1 VTSDPSSP
9 PRPDAARAPEDVR
22 PDGAEPDSAPS
33 AAQPAP
39 QADVEPAPDPGAAS
53 AEDHGRAVAE
63 RDEYLDA
70 LRRLKADFENY
81 RKRSERDRQAFAQ
94 TAARDLVTDLLP
106 VLDNLERAVEALD
119 GQEPSVVAGVAMVR
133 EQLAGLL
140 AGRGVTEIEAHER
153 PFDPS
158 VHEAVVTSPSPDH
171 EDGLVLAVIQ
181 KGYRLHD
188 AVLRPAR
195 VVVSAGSG

>member
-1 VTSDPSSP
+1 VSE
-9 PRPDAARAPEDVR
+9 AATV
-22 PDGAEPDSAPS
+22 
-33 AAQPAP
+33 AA
-39 QADVEPAPDPGAAS
+39 DEH
-53 AEDHGRAVAE
+53 ERAVAE

-70 LRRLKADFENY
+70 LRRLKAEFENY
-81 RKRSERDRQAFAQ
+81 RKRAERDRQSFAQ
-94 TAARDLVTDLLP
+94 SAARDLVADLLP

-119 GQEPSVVAGVAMVR
+119 GQDPSLVAGVAMVR

-140 AGRGVTEIEAHER
+140 AGRGVTEIAAHQQR
-153 PFDPS
+153 FDPS

-171 EDGLVLAVIQ
+171 EDGQVLAVLQ

-195 VVVSAGSG
+195 VVVSAGG

>member
-1 VTSDPSSP
+1 MSP
-9 PRPDAARAPEDVR
+9 EPTGAPVPETAQAAAEPATGGPVEPDAAPA
-22 PDGAEPDSAPS
+22 APS
-33 AAQPAP
+33 AEEQ
-39 QADVEPAPDPGAAS
+39 E
-53 AEDHGRAVAE
+53 RALAE

-70 LRRLKADFENY
+70 LRRLKAEFENY

-94 TAARDLVTDLLP
+94 SAARDIVADLLP

-119 GQEPSVVAGVAMVR
+119 GQEPSVVAGVALVR

-140 AGRGVTEIEAHER
+140 AGRGVTEIEAHEQ

-195 VVVSAGSG
+195 VVVSAGAG

>member
-1 VTSDPSSP
+1 MTPDPSGT
-9 PRPDAARAPEDVR
+9 RPEQAQEPEAVR
-22 PDGAEPDSAPS
+22 PSGAGP
-33 AAQPAP
+33 
-39 QADVEPAPDPGAAS
+39 EPAPPADEPAAEAAMVA
-53 AEDHGRAVAE
+53 AEEHGRAVAE
-63 RDEYLDA
+63 RDAYLDA
-70 LRRLKADFENY
+70 LRRLKAEFENY
-81 RKRSERDRQAFAQ
+81 RKRSERDRQSFAQ
-94 TAARDLVTDLLP
+94 SAARDLVADLLP

-119 GQEPSVVAGVAMVR
+119 GQDPSLVAGVAMVR

-140 AGRGVTEIEAHER
+140 AGRGVTEIAAHEQ

-171 EDGLVLAVIQ
+171 EDGQVLAVLQ

-195 VVVSAGSG
+195 VVVSAGG

>member
-1 VTSDPSSP
+1 VP
-9 PRPDAARAPEDVR
+9 AAEAATVA
-22 PDGAEPDSAPS
+22 AE
-33 AAQPAP
+33 
-39 QADVEPAPDPGAAS
+39 EH
-53 AEDHGRAVAE
+53 ERAVAE

-70 LRRLKADFENY
+70 LRRLKAEFENY
-81 RKRSERDRQAFAQ
+81 RKRAERDRQSFAQ
-94 TAARDLVTDLLP
+94 SAARDLVSDLLP

-119 GQEPSVVAGVAMVR
+119 GQDPSLVAGVAMVR

-140 AGRGVTEIEAHER
+140 AGRGVTEIAAHEQR
-153 PFDPS
+153 FDPS

-171 EDGLVLAVIQ
+171 EDGQVLAVLQ

-195 VVVSAGSG
+195 VVVSAGG